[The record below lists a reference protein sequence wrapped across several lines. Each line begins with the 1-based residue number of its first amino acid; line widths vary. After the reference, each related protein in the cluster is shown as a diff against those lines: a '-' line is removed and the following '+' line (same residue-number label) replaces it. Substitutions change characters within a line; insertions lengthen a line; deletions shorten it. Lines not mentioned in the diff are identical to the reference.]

1 MSTSQ
6 PHPPVVP
13 APAVVGLVL
22 ATTVL
27 SLLGAAAG
35 HALAAVPAPGTSVEV
50 AEVRTACSV
59 VDPVTEQRYTYVVR
73 WAVHHD
79 GHAEALDER
88 PAADVPEHA
97 VWACGTDVPRALGLT
112 R

>member
-6 PHPPVVP
+6 SHPPVVP
-13 APAVVGLVL
+13 APAVAGLVL

-27 SLLGAAAG
+27 SVLGAAAG
-35 HALAAVPAPGTSVEV
+35 HALAAVPAPGIPVDV

-59 VDPVTEQRYTYVVR
+59 VDPATEQRYTYVVR
-73 WAVHHD
+73 WAVHRD

-88 PAADVPEHA
+88 PASDVPQHA
-97 VWACGTDVPRALGLT
+97 VWACGADVRRVLGLI

>member
-6 PHPPVVP
+6 PWQPVVP
-13 APAVVGLVL
+13 LAAVVGLVL

-27 SLLGAAAG
+27 SVLGAAAG
-35 HALAAVPAPGTSVEV
+35 HALAAVPAPGAPAAVVEV
-50 AEVRTACSV
+50 STVCGG
-59 VDPVTEQRYTYVVR
+59 VDPLTEQRYAYVVR
-73 WAVHHD
+73 WAVHPD

-88 PAADVPEHA
+88 PAGDVPARA
-97 VWACGTDVPRALGLT
+97 VWACGPDVVHALGLT